1 LGDVNG
7 VVAGSVFGMCG
18 GEGRTID
25 GGGVDIDIE
34 AREWGRLLESAQNE
48 VFVTGRCLEPWEIMQ
63 QILSSWRIHLTQQP
77 ANITTTRLE
86 YG

>member
-1 LGDVNG
+1 LGDVHG
-7 VVAGSVFGMCG
+7 VVAGSVFEMCG

-25 GGGVDIDIE
+25 GGDVDIEIE
-34 AREWGRLLESAQNE
+34 GSEWR
-48 VFVTGRCLEPWEIMQ
+48 VTGRYLEPWEIMQ
-63 QILSSWRIHLTQQP
+63 QILSSRRIHLTQQP